1 MKMIT
6 QAIIQDCLKN
16 RNLELKSTQHQLSI
30 PIINRMYRKMINGI
44 KFSENQIHEDLIID
58 GHHRYIIAQLANQ
71 EIQSRPSNRNS
82 SMKIYEWENVNF
94 VDEEWDTVHK
104 IQLFNRLDATYNQ
117 ISIERMDQIIE

>member
-1 MKMIT
+1 MIT

-44 KFSENQIHEDLIID
+44 KFSEIQIHENLIID
-58 GHHRYIIAQLANQ
+58 GHHRYISAQLANQ

-82 SMKIYEWENVNF
+82 YTRIYEWENVNF
-94 VDEEWDTVHK
+94 VDEEWDTARK
-104 IQLFNRLDATYNQ
+104 IQLFNKLDAAYNQ
-117 ISIERMDQIIE
+117 ISVEQIDQMIE